1 MEEKNPVSRQYTKYE
16 TDEDRRKGLLAAF
29 LRYSSKPW
37 TCDICSKT
45 ILKGNKS
52 KHLKS
57 KNHDKIKSQNNET
70 IANSGVDVT
79 KKLNNFVCRTN
90 STCSTRGADECST
103 CDEDD
108 N

>member
-1 MEEKNPVSRQYTKYE
+1 MDEKNPVRRQYTKYE

-37 TCDICSKT
+37 TCDICNKT

-70 IANSGVDVT
+70 DLTN
-79 KKLNNFVCRTN
+79 KLNNFVCRTK
-90 STCSTRGADECST
+90 STCST

-108 N
+108 